1 MTDKKL
7 LRYIFLVC
15 FSFFFIGQANV
26 LAQDFEGTIYYEIPE
41 MKKQG
46 MGEMPYMIKDKNV
59 RMEFGEGDQK
69 GAMLFLPEESRMVV
83 IIDAMKGFMSMNLD
97 DVNNMNN
104 QSGEDQMADMSR
116 TGEIKTIAG
125 RSCEVWKI
133 TSEGETFE
141 ACIAKGLGNFM
152 MPENPMGNNNSP
164 AWAEE
169 LKNGGFMPLEVL
181 EVKGDQ
187 RTTQMKATKI
197 EEGTLDASLFE
208 VPPGYNDMSSM
219 MKQMR
224 NGN

>member
-7 LRYIFLVC
+7 LRYIF
-15 FSFFFIGQANV
+15 FAGFTFFFIAQANV
-26 LAQDFEGTIYYEIPE
+26 IAQDFEGTIYYEISE

-46 MGEMPYMIKDKNV
+46 MGEMPYMIKDKKV

-97 DVNNMNN
+97 DMNN
-104 QSGEDQMADMSR
+104 QSEEDQLADMSK

-152 MPENPMGNNNSP
+152 MPENPRGNNNSP

-169 LKNGGFMPLEVL
+169 LKNGGFMPLEVV
-181 EVKGDQ
+181 EVKGGQ

-197 EEGTLDASLFE
+197 EEETLDASLFE
-208 VPPGYNDMSSM
+208 VPSGYNDMSSM